1 MKRRALTIAIL
12 SCLLALCAA
21 SEARAQFDISSGGL
35 PTMTGSQG
43 GTVSGSNSLT
53 QDLVVTINFG
63 EVSPVNANNIVKVTV
78 PIAIRSTAP
87 YQVTASVAGAFNGNP
102 QAVQA
107 SDIGFGARNIRQL
120 GNKAQDCTTPHLF
133 RTPFNNDPSTTVTL
147 DTNGRASYPSALDDV
162 LTSTVILSGPRL
174 TKGSVTKHEADN
186 GYIFDAIFTIK
197 PQYYVSGT
205 FSATVTF
212 TIAAGPNVICN

>member
-12 SCLLALCAA
+12 SCLLSLCAA

-53 QDLVVTINFG
+53 QDLVVIINFG

-120 GNKAQDCTTPHLF
+120 GNKAQDCSTPHLF
-133 RTPFNNDPSTTVTL
+133 RTPFDNDPSTTVTL
-147 DTNGRASYPSALDDV
+147 DTNGRASYPSSLNNV
-162 LTSTVILSGPRL
+162 LISTVILSGPRL
-174 TKGSVTKHEADN
+174 TRGSVTKHEADN
-186 GYIFDAIFTIK
+186 GYLFDAIFTIK

>member
-1 MKRRALTIAIL
+1 MKRRAITIAIF

-21 SEARAQFDISSGGL
+21 REARAQTFDLSGGGA
-35 PTMTGSQG
+35 PTITGAQG
-43 GTVSGSNSLT
+43 GTVTGSSGMT

-63 EVSPVNANNIVKVTV
+63 EVSPVNANNIVKVVV

-87 YQVTASVAGAFNGNP
+87 YQVAVSMASAFNSNP

-107 SDIGFGARNIRQL
+107 SDIGFGARNMRQM
-120 GNKAQDCTTPHLF
+120 GNKAQDCTVQHLF
-133 RTPFNNDPSTTVTL
+133 HSPFNNDPSATVTL
-147 DTNGRASYPSALDDV
+147 DVNGRASYPSSLANV
-162 LTSTVILSGPRL
+162 VASTVILSGPKL

-197 PQYYVSGT
+197 PQYYVNGT
-205 FSATVTF
+205 FSATITF
-212 TIAAGPNVICN
+212 TISAGPTVGC

>member
-12 SCLLALCAA
+12 SCLLALGAA
-21 SEARAQFDISSGGL
+21 TEARAQFDISSGGL
-35 PTMTGSQG
+35 PTMTGAQG
-43 GTVSGSNSLT
+43 GTVSGSSSMT

-87 YQVTASVAGAFNGNP
+87 YQITASVAGAFNGNL

-107 SDIGFGARNIRQL
+107 SDIGFGARNIRKM
-120 GNKAQDCTTPHLF
+120 GNKSQDCTTPHLF
-133 RTPFNNDPSTTVTL
+133 RSPFNNDPSTTVTL
-147 DTNGRASYPSALDDV
+147 DAAGRASYPSALDDV

-212 TIAAGPNVICN
+212 TIAAGPNVTCN